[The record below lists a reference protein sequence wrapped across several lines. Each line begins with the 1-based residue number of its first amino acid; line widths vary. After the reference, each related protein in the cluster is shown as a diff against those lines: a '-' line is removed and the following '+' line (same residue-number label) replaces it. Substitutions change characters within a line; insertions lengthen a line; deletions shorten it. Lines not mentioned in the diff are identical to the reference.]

1 MRVLSLVAL
10 VATCQA
16 SEGISVVLPE
26 NFIFFAHERQR
37 IAEPSF
43 LDNAQIAGAQLKYTW
58 RELEPERDR

>member
-1 MRVLSLVAL
+1 MRVLAL
-10 VATCQA
+10 VAAVVVCTG
-16 SEGISVVLPE
+16 SEGASVALPK

-43 LDNAQIAGAQLKYTW
+43 LDHAQIAGAQLKYTW